1 MFGYGYYGQN
11 LTDQERAEEKR
22 AWLWKR
28 TASGKLVWPGK
39 KYVLIK
45 TFYDSMGRPPIKGLS
60 WERILTPNEYLVYQ
74 LSSDSKKK
82 TYTPIGQEFTG
93 R

>member
-1 MFGYGYYGQN
+1 MMGANAAG
-11 LTDQERAEEKR
+11 DPQERAEEKR
-22 AWLWKR
+22 AWWWKR

-45 TFYDSMGRPPIKGLS
+45 TFYDSMGRPPINGLS
-60 WERILTPNEYLVYQ
+60 WDRILTPNEYLVYQ
-74 LSSDSKKK
+74 LSGDSKKK
-82 TYTPIGQEFTG
+82 TYTSMGQEFTG